1 MSQTQGAFGINKGFP
16 TPVRDHNKREIL
28 VEQNE
33 IHGNEFD
40 RISPKE
46 ISLENSNS

>member
-1 MSQTQGAFGINKGFP
+1 MLQTRGAFGVNKGFP
-16 TPVRDHNKREIL
+16 IPMRGRNQREISF
-28 VEQNE
+28 EQNE
-33 IHGNEFD
+33 IQGNEFD